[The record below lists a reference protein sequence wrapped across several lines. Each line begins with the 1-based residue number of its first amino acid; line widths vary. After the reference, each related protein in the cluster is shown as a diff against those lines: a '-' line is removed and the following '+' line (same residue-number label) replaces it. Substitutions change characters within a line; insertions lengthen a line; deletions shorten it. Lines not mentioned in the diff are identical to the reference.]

1 MKIEYSGPKPI
12 ISEHGITFKE
22 GKEDKYTYLKHALQI
37 LKAISHEYN
46 KDKIYSYFLEAKEL
60 SQDEMIEMVL
70 HYHPDI
76 KMTLNIEVNSYNK
89 ILKDEESAVLANVT
103 LNEEEK
109 NVYINNLKI
118 MQPYKMQR
126 MKNKLFYQHIIE
138 TIKEEIHE
146 HKIKEI
152 SSPFNEKFWHIL
164 QTIQGELSSAKNSVS
179 SSLKVNNDEIMTIT
193 LKIKNL

>member
-22 GKEDKYTYLKHALQI
+22 GKEDKYTYLKYALQI

-60 SQDEMIEMVL
+60 SQDEMIDMIL

-76 KMTLNIEVNSYNK
+76 KMTLNIEVNRYNK
-89 ILKDEESAVLANVT
+89 ILKDEENAVKANVV
-103 LNEEEK
+103 LNQEEK
-109 NVYINNLKI
+109 NVFINNLQI
-118 MQPYKMQR
+118 MQMYKMQR
-126 MKNKLFYQHIIE
+126 MKNKLFYHHIVE
-138 TIKEEIHE
+138 TIKEEIYE

-152 SSPFNEKFWHIL
+152 STPFNEKFWHIL
-164 QTIQGELSSAKNSVS
+164 QTVQGELSSAKNSVS
-179 SSLKVNNDEIMTIT
+179 SSLKVNNDEIMTIS
-193 LKIKNL
+193 LEIKNL